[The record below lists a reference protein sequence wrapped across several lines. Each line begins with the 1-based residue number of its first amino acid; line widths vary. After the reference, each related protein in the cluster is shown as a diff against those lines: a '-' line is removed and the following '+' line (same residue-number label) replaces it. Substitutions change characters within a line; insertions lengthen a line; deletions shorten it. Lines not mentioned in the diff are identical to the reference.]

1 MYEFFQGLFQ
11 YGVNSLYTL
20 FTWIGSLIE
29 SFFGALK
36 TVLIT
41 LFQPVIAFFL
51 GIAYLLAKCFHI
63 AVLVVQVIFGLF
75 KVVFGVIL
83 GIFNTFAQLL
93 GFSGS
98 TDYYYLPNAYQ
109 PGWNAVTEM
118 LSSTGV
124 HTIAILMTVFV
135 WLITAYAVIRI
146 AGGDR

>member
-11 YGVNSLYTL
+11 NGLNSLHAL
-20 FTWIGSLIE
+20 FVWIGSLIE

-41 LFQPVIAFFL
+41 LFQPIIAFFL

-109 PGWNAVTEM
+109 HGWNAVTEM

>member
-11 YGVNSLYTL
+11 NVISILYVF
-20 FTWIGSLIE
+20 FTWIGSTLE

-36 TVLIT
+36 TVLVT
-41 LFQPVIAFFL
+41 LFQPVVAFFL
-51 GIAYLLAKCFHI
+51 GIAYLLSKCFYI

-75 KVVFGVIL
+75 KVVLGVIM
-83 GIFNTFAQLL
+83 GVFNTFAQLL

-98 TDYYYLPNAYQ
+98 TDYYYLPTAYQ
-109 PGWNAVTEM
+109 PGWSAVTDV
-118 LSSTGV
+118 LNSTGV

-146 AGGDR
+146 AGGER

>member
-11 YGVNSLYTL
+11 SGLNGIRTL
-20 FTWIGSLIE
+20 FIWLGLFIE

-36 TVLIT
+36 NVLIT
-41 LFQPVIAFFL
+41 LFQPVVTFIL
-51 GIAYLLAKCFHI
+51 GLIYLLTKVFHI
-63 AVLVVQVIFGLF
+63 VVLVVQVIFGLF

-83 GIFNTFAQLL
+83 GVFNTFAQLL
-93 GFSGS
+93 GFRGS
-98 TDYYYLPNAYQ
+98 TDYYYLPEAYHT
-109 PGWNAVTEM
+109 GWNAVTDM
-118 LSSTGV
+118 LNSTGV

>member
-11 YGVNSLYTL
+11 YGLNSLHTL
-20 FTWIGSLIE
+20 FVWIGSLIE

-41 LFQPVIAFFL
+41 LFQPIIAFFL

-109 PGWNAVTEM
+109 HGWNAVTEM

>member
-1 MYEFFQGLFQ
+1 MYEFFHGLFQ
-11 YGVNSLYTL
+11 NGINVIWS
-20 FTWIGSLIE
+20 FFSWIGNVLE
-29 SFFGALK
+29 TLFGALK

-51 GIAYLLAKCFHI
+51 GIAYLLTKCFYI

-75 KVVFGVIL
+75 KVVLGVIL
-83 GIFNTFAQLL
+83 GVFNTFAQLL

-109 PGWNAVTEM
+109 PGWNAVTDI

-146 AGGDR
+146 AGGER

>member
-11 YGVNSLYTL
+11 NGISALYTL
-20 FTWIGSLIE
+20 FTWIGSLLE
-29 SFFGALK
+29 SFFSALK
-36 TVLIT
+36 TVLVT

-51 GIAYLLAKCFHI
+51 GIAYMLAKCFHI

-75 KVVFGVIL
+75 KVVFSVIL
-83 GIFNTFAQLL
+83 GVFNTFAQLL
-93 GFSGS
+93 GFSGN

-109 PGWNAVTEM
+109 PGWNAVADV
-118 LSSTGV
+118 LNHTGV
-124 HTIAILMTVFV
+124 HTIAVLMTVFV